1 MSFGGKIKLTKKEKI
16 ANEIIM
22 DLKERDLNIKPFIPS
37 RHIFQS
43 LKVIA
48 ESKLFKIIQK
58 MPKGAILHTHETAMC
73 SANFVVTITHW
84 KHLWQRVT
92 KATNLI
98 IAFKFSKVKPELET
112 KHKDICEWQLVA
124 KVRASM
130 NRTGQNYD
138 EHVRTFF
145 TLYDKNVNP
154 RMQFENP
161 DILWAKFHHTF
172 DVVGSILKYEPARR
186 AYFAKTLKEM
196 LEDGVQYLEFR
207 GGMAKVF
214 DIL

>member
-1 MSFGGKIKLTKKEKI
+1 MSFGGKIELTKKEKI

-48 ESKLFKIIQK
+48 ESKLFEIIQK

-73 SANFVVTITHW
+73 SADFVVTITHW
-84 KHLWQRVT
+84 DHLWQRVENGT
-92 KATNLI
+92 DSI
-98 IAFKFSKVKPELET
+98 IEFKFSKIKPQLKTED
-112 KHKDICEWQLVA
+112 KDKFEWQLVA
-124 KVRASM
+124 NVRASM
-130 NRTGQNYD
+130 NRTEQNYD

-145 TLYDKNVNP
+145 TLYDKTVDP
-154 RMQFENP
+154 RMQFDDP
-161 DILWAKFHHTF
+161 DILWKKFHHTF
-172 DVVGSILKYEPARR
+172 DVVGSILKFEPARR
-186 AYFAKTLKEM
+186 AYFAQTLKEM

-214 DIL
+214 YIL